1 MRTWPAARMAA
12 IVWLIGET
20 ILAGTAA
27 AASFTISSPIELDR
41 VDVWGGD
48 RFGVDPWNR
57 VTRVTISPEATTAG
71 DLVCLNPSSSCTDAE
86 IFVIRVS
93 VAPES
98 TEYLQFIGVST
109 TLGQPEKWPPPV
121 RGPLPVGM
129 GYFAG
134 EGIAPD
140 RGEIYA
146 NSGAAVFLAPD
157 SSYLQPGET
166 SPTLFVTF
174 AKDDLMAGQ
183 EIIIYGATSTVA
195 FEARTVVTPIDSKVP
210 AVIDIK
216 PGSDR
221 NRINTFSRG
230 SIRVAILGSSSF
242 DVEDVDVM
250 TLGFGPNGIE
260 SKHDLTAPKA
270 FFHHL
275 RDVDHDGYTD
285 LMLHYRI
292 RDAGFSIED
301 TEACLSGRFVDGT
314 GFEGCDSVWMF
325 GKWGQQWL
333 DRWAPR
339 PIRTK

>member
-1 MRTWPAARMAA
+1 MAA
-12 IVWLIGET
+12 AAWLIGEVL
-20 ILAGTAA
+20 LAGTAA

-57 VTRVTISPEATTAG
+57 VTRVTISPDATTTG
-71 DLVCLNPSSSCTDAE
+71 DLVCLNPSSSCAGAE
-86 IFVIRVS
+86 ILVLRVS

-98 TEYLQFIGVST
+98 TEYLQFIAVST
-109 TLGQPEKWPPPV
+109 TLRQPYQWPPPV
-121 RGPLPVGM
+121 PGPPPVGM

-134 EGIAPD
+134 DGIAPD
-140 RGEIYA
+140 RGEIYSNPA
-146 NSGAAVFLAPD
+146 AAVFLAPD

-174 AKDDLMAGQ
+174 AQDDLMAGQ
-183 EIIIYGATSTVA
+183 EIIIYGAASTFA
-195 FEARTVVTPIDSKVP
+195 FEARTIVTPIDSKVP

-216 PGSDR
+216 PRSDR
-221 NRINTFSRG
+221 NRINTLSRG

-242 DVEDVDVM
+242 DVEDVDVA

-260 SKHDLTAPKA
+260 PKHDLTVTRA
-270 FFHHL
+270 FLHHM
-275 RDVDHDGYTD
+275 RDVDRDGYTD
-285 LMLHYRI
+285 LMMHYRI
-292 RDAGFSIED
+292 RDVGFSIED
-301 TEACLSGRFVDGT
+301 TEACLSGRLVDGT

-325 GKWGQQWL
+325 GRWGQRLL

-339 PIRTK
+339 EIRTK